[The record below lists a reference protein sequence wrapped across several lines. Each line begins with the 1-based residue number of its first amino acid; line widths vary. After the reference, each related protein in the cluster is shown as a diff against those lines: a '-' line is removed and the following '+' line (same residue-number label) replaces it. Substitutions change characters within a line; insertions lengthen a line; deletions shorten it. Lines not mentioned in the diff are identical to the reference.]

1 MSAVQGSGAEGIRA
15 DGTRA
20 DRIREVLRLAQ
31 PSARRFAPG
40 LIWGVLSAGAA
51 VSLLAVSGWLI
62 VSASIVDSLVPLS
75 VAVVGVRF
83 FAVTRAVTRYLERL
97 SGHDAALRQLAATRA
112 DMVRRLIPVS
122 PAGLGRTDRGKVLS
136 ALVDD
141 VENLQNLPLRV
152 VQPLGVST
160 VVAVGAVVFV
170 AFVSP
175 VAAVTLVVCLLVAGA
190 AAVGMGWLF
199 GARAEAAVS
208 ARRADLSAALVDYFG
223 SLDVLLAYGAEPA
236 ARERV
241 TTADAALRRDVT
253 RASLA
258 QAVAAGVVSAVAG
271 AASVWALSAAAPGL
285 STGAIDGPW
294 LAVVV
299 LVPMVVFEVFGA
311 VPIAAAS
318 WRSVR
323 ASAARIVDVLP
334 DRMPPELRSDDGVE
348 FAAGA
353 GDGAANAAAGAGAD
367 RGSGA
372 DAAAGASAGGGAGAD
387 VDANAG
393 VRPGADAGRDADAGA
408 GADAGAWADA
418 GAGAGATAETA
429 AVERAITAQRTPTIE
444 LREVTAS
451 WPGGAPALRGVTL
464 DLRPGERVLVAGPS
478 GAGKSSLAAVLVG
491 FLAAQGVY
499 RVGGVDAAALS
510 GPALRR
516 VVGLCE
522 QSPQLFDEDIRQN
535 LLFARDT
542 ATDDELLAVLD
553 RVGLGTWVRE
563 RGGLDA
569 RVGDRGAL
577 VSGGQAQRIAL
588 ARALLRGFPVL
599 VLDEPTAGVDPDA
612 SDALLRDLL
621 GAAGS
626 QSVLLISHVAPP
638 AGSVDRV
645 VRLDGGRTV

>member
-1 MSAVQGSGAEGIRA
+1 MSAAVRPDTSRPDAGRA
-15 DGTRA
+15 DAGRA
-20 DRIREVLRLAQ
+20 ARIREVLRLAQ
-31 PSARRFAPG
+31 PPLGRFTPG
-40 LIWGVLSAGAA
+40 LIWGMLSAAAA

-75 VAVVGVRF
+75 IAVVGVRF
-83 FAVTRAVTRYLERL
+83 FAVSRAVTRYLERL
-97 SGHDAALRQLAATRA
+97 SGHDAALRQLATTRA
-112 DMVRRLIPVS
+112 DMVRRLIPLS

-152 VQPLGVST
+152 VQPLGVSGL
-160 VVAVGAVVFV
+160 VAVGAVVFI

-175 VAAVTLVVCLLVAGA
+175 IAALTLLACLIVAGA
-190 AAVGMGWLF
+190 AAIGMGWLF
-199 GARAEAAVS
+199 GSRAEALVS
-208 ARRADLSAALVDYFG
+208 DRRADLSAALVDYFG
-223 SLDVLLAYGAEPA
+223 SLDVLLAYGAEPQ

-241 TTADAALRRDVT
+241 TAADAALRRVVT

-258 QAVAAGVVSAVAG
+258 QATAAGVVSAVAG
-271 AASVWALSAAAPGL
+271 AASVWAVAAASPGL
-285 STGAIDGPW
+285 ATGAIDGPW

-323 ASAARIVDVLP
+323 SSAARIVDVLP
-334 DRMPPELRSDDGVE
+334 ERMPVELRSD
-348 FAAGA
+348 A
-353 GDGAANAAAGAGAD
+353 GD
-367 RGSGA
+367 
-372 DAAAGASAGGGAGAD
+372 DAAPT
-387 VDANAG
+387 G
-393 VRPGADAGRDADAGA
+393 VPALRLRD
-408 GADAGAWADA
+408 
-418 GAGAGATAETA
+418 
-429 AVERAITAQRTPTIE
+429 
-444 LREVTAS
+444 VTAS
-451 WPGGAPALRGVTL
+451 WPGGAPALRGVSL
-464 DLRPGERVLVAGPS
+464 DLEPGERVLVAGPS

-491 FLAAQGVY
+491 FLRAEGSY
-499 RVGGVDAAALS
+499 LVGDVDASSLA
-510 GPALRR
+510 GPALRS

-542 ATDDELLAVLD
+542 ATDDELLAVLA
-553 RVGLGTWVRE
+553 RVGLAEWVQE

-577 VSGGQAQRIAL
+577 VSGGQAQRLAL

-621 GAAGS
+621 GAAGE
-626 QSVLLISHVAPP
+626 QAVLLISHIAPP

-645 VRLDGGRTV
+645 VRLEGGRTV

>member
-1 MSAVQGSGAEGIRA
+1 MSAPADTRGTDSTRAARIRA
-15 DGTRA
+15 
-20 DRIREVLRLAQ
+20 VLRLAQ
-31 PSARRFAPG
+31 PPLARFAPG
-40 LIWGVLSAGAA
+40 LLWGVLSAAAA

-75 VAVVGVRF
+75 IAVVGVRF
-83 FAVTRAVTRYLERL
+83 FAVSRAVTRYLERL
-97 SGHDAALRQLAATRA
+97 SGHDAALRQLANTRA
-112 DMVRRLIPVS
+112 DMVRRLIPLS
-122 PAGLGRTDRGKVLS
+122 PAGLGRTDRGEVLS

-152 VQPLGVST
+152 VQPLAVAGLVALG
-160 VVAVGAVVFV
+160 AVGFI

-175 VAAVTLVVCLLVAGA
+175 IAALTLAACLLVAA
-190 AAVGMGWLF
+190 AAAIGMGWLF
-199 GARAEAAVS
+199 GSRAESLVS

-223 SLDVLLAYGAEPA
+223 SLDVLLAYGAEVQ

-241 TTADAALRRDVT
+241 TEADAALRRVVT

-258 QAVAAGVVSAVAG
+258 QAISAGVVSAVAG
-271 AASVWALSAAAPGL
+271 AASVWALAAASPGL
-285 STGAIDGPW
+285 VTGAIDGPW

-323 ASAARIVDVLP
+323 SSAARIVDVLP
-334 DRMPPELRSDDGVE
+334 ERMPDELRTDD
-348 FAAGA
+348 
-353 GDGAANAAAGAGAD
+353 
-367 RGSGA
+367 
-372 DAAAGASAGGGAGAD
+372 GAD
-387 VDANAG
+387 VDLAG
-393 VRPGADAGRDADAGA
+393 
-408 GADAGAWADA
+408 
-418 GAGAGATAETA
+418 
-429 AVERAITAQRTPTIE
+429 TPT
-444 LREVTAS
+444 LRLRDVRAS
-451 WPGGAPALRGVTL
+451 WPGGAPALRGIDL

-478 GAGKSSLAAVLVG
+478 GAGKSSLAAALVG
-491 FLAAQGVY
+491 FL
-499 RVGGVDAAALS
+499 RVEGSYLLGDVDASLLA

-535 LLFARDT
+535 LLFARET
-542 ATDDELLAVLD
+542 ATDDELLDVLA
-553 RVGLGTWVRE
+553 RVGLDAWVQE

-621 GAAGS
+621 GAAGE
-626 QSVLLISHVAPP
+626 QSVLLISHIAPP

-645 VRLDGGRTV
+645 VRLEGGRTV

>member
-1 MSAVQGSGAEGIRA
+1 MNAPVRS
-15 DGTRA
+15 DPTRTA
-20 DRIREVLRLAQ
+20 RIREVLRLAQ
-31 PSARRFAPG
+31 PPLGRFTPG
-40 LIWGVLSAGAA
+40 LIWGLLSATAA

-75 VAVVGVRF
+75 IAVVGVRF
-83 FAVTRAVTRYLERL
+83 FAVSRAVTRYLERL
-97 SGHDAALRQLAATRA
+97 SGHDAALRQLATTRA
-112 DMVRRLIPVS
+112 DMVRRLTPLS

-152 VQPLGVST
+152 VQPLGVSGL
-160 VVAVGAVVFV
+160 VAVGAVVFI

-175 VAAVTLVVCLLVAGA
+175 IAALALLVCLILAGA
-190 AAVGMGWLF
+190 AAIGMGWLF
-199 GARAEAAVS
+199 GSRAEALVS
-208 ARRADLSAALVDYFG
+208 DRRADLSAALVDYFG
-223 SLDVLLAYGAEPA
+223 SLDVLLAYGAEPQ
-236 ARERV
+236 ARERA
-241 TTADAALRRDVT
+241 TTADAALRRVVT

-271 AASVWALSAAAPGL
+271 AASVWAVAAASPGL
-285 STGAIDGPW
+285 ATGAIDGPW

-323 ASAARIVDVLP
+323 SSAARIVDVLP
-334 DRMPPELRSDDGVE
+334 ERMPDELRSDE
-348 FAAGA
+348 
-353 GDGAANAAAGAGAD
+353 GD
-367 RGSGA
+367 
-372 DAAAGASAGGGAGAD
+372 D
-387 VDANAG
+387 VALAG
-393 VRPGADAGRDADAGA
+393 VPALRLRD
-408 GADAGAWADA
+408 
-418 GAGAGATAETA
+418 
-429 AVERAITAQRTPTIE
+429 
-444 LREVTAS
+444 VTAS
-451 WPGGAPALRGVTL
+451 WPGGVPALRGVSL
-464 DLRPGERVLVAGPS
+464 DLEPGERVLVSGPS

-491 FLAAQGVY
+491 FLRAEGSY
-499 RVGGVDAAALS
+499 LVGDVDASTLA

-542 ATDDELLAVLD
+542 ATDDELLDVLA
-553 RVGLGTWVRE
+553 RVGLAAWAQE

-577 VSGGQAQRIAL
+577 VSGGQAQRLAL

-621 GAAGS
+621 GAAGE
-626 QSVLLISHVAPP
+626 QSVLLISHIAPP

-645 VRLDGGRTV
+645 VRIEGGRTV

>member
-1 MSAVQGSGAEGIRA
+1 MNEE
-15 DGTRA
+15 TRA
-20 DRIREVLRLAQ
+20 DRIRSVLRLAQ
-31 PSARRFAPG
+31 PPLARFAPG
-40 LIWGVLSAGAA
+40 LIWGVLSAAAA

-75 VAVVGVRF
+75 IAVVGVRF
-83 FAVTRAVTRYLERL
+83 FAVSRAVTRYLERL
-97 SGHDAALRQLAATRA
+97 SGHDAALRQLATTRS
-112 DMVRRLIPVS
+112 DMVRRLIPLS
-122 PAGLGRTDRGKVLS
+122 PAGLGRTDRGQVLS

-152 VQPLGVST
+152 VQPLAVAALVALG
-160 VVAVGAVVFV
+160 AVGFI

-175 VAAVTLVVCLLVAGA
+175 VAALTLAVCLVVAAA
-190 AAVGMGWLF
+190 AAVGLGWLF
-199 GARAEAAVS
+199 GSRAEAAVS
-208 ARRADLSAALVDYFG
+208 ARRAELSAALVDYFG
-223 SLDVLLAYGAEPA
+223 SLDVLLAYGAEGQ

-241 TTADAALRRDVT
+241 ETADAALRRVVT

-271 AASVWALSAAAPGL
+271 AASVWALAAASPGL
-285 STGAIDGPW
+285 ATGAIDGPW

-299 LVPMVVFEVFGA
+299 LVPMVVFEVFGV
-311 VPIAAAS
+311 VPVAAAS

-323 ASAARIVDVLP
+323 SSGARIVDVLP
-334 DRMPPELRSDDGVE
+334 SHVPAELR
-348 FAAGA
+348 
-353 GDGAANAAAGAGAD
+353 GDE
-367 RGSGA
+367 GA
-372 DAAAGASAGGGAGAD
+372 DAVPDGTPALHLRD
-387 VDANAG
+387 V
-393 VRPGADAGRDADAGA
+393 R
-408 GADAGAWADA
+408 
-418 GAGAGATAETA
+418 AT
-429 AVERAITAQRTPTIE
+429 
-444 LREVTAS
+444 
-451 WPGGAPALRGVTL
+451 WPGGTPALNGVSL
-464 DLRPGERVLVAGPS
+464 DLLPGERVLVAGPS
-478 GAGKSSLAAVLVG
+478 GAGKSSLAAALVG
-491 FLAAQGVY
+491 FL
-499 RVGGVDAAALS
+499 RVEGTYLLGDVDATSLA

-553 RVGLGTWVRE
+553 RVGLGAWVRA

-577 VSGGQAQRIAL
+577 VSGGQAQRLAL

-621 GAAGS
+621 AAAGE
-626 QSVLLISHVAPP
+626 QSVLLISHVEPP
-638 AGSVDRV
+638 VGSVDRV
-645 VRLDGGRTV
+645 VRIEGGRTV